1 MAKNHAVF
9 CHKLKIHA
17 FEKEKKMQI
26 FTSYFANLKKL
37 PPDTVP
43 ISIALKTPA
52 WFSGMR
58 YAPLA
63 PTGEI
68 LSSWKVHRDNN
79 LYLRQYNQTVLSRLD
94 PMKVRK
100 DLERLSGEKEV
111 FLLCYERPEDFCH
124 RHRVAEWFSLC
135 GIPVREWGEEKKEEW
150 EQLRLL

>member
-1 MAKNHAVF
+1 MAKDYAVF
-9 CHKLKIHA
+9 CCKTELFA
-17 FEKEKKMQI
+17 FEKEEKMQI

-37 PPDTVP
+37 PPDAVP

-52 WFSGMR
+52 WFSGMQ
-58 YAPLA
+58 YTPLA

-94 PMKVRK
+94 PMKVHK
-100 DLERLSGEKEV
+100 DLERLSGGKNA

-124 RHRVAEWFSLC
+124 RRRVAEWLSSC
-135 GIPVREWGEEKKEEW
+135 GIPVREWGEEKKKEW
-150 EQLRLL
+150 EQLKFL